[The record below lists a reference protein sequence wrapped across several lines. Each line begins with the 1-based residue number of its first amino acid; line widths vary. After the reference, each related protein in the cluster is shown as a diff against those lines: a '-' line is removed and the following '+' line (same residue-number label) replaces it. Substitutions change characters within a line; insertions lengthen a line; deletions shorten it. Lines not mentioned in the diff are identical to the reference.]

1 MKNLTI
7 SSDPEIFSIITESLA
22 LSLIEGRLSYYDD
35 WVKLDRQFQK
45 AIAAKAAGLIAS
57 DDPQSVFVLL
67 AGLGINPYSG

>member
-1 MKNLTI
+1 MKNLI

-45 AIAAKAAGLIAS
+45 AIAAKAARLIAS

-67 AGLGINPYSG
+67 AGLGINPYPG